1 MCFNFAIVLI
11 MFIKKVVYIKYVIL
25 GDISFERSLY
35 ERLSDVKLEW
45 NISKCSTVTNIPVQ
59 PPD

>member
-1 MCFNFAIVLI
+1 

-45 NISKCSTVTNIPVQ
+45 NIPKCSTITNIPVQ